1 MAERRRTMKDL
12 FKSLWA
18 DESGQGLT
26 EYAVIVALVAVALI
40 LILIAFR
47 DELGRIF
54 RAIITELNNEVGS
67 VNQFTG

>member
-40 LILIAFR
+40 LVLIAFR
-47 DELGRIF
+47 HELGRIF
-54 RAIITELNNEVGS
+54 RAIVDELGTNVGS
-67 VNQFTG
+67 ITQEAS